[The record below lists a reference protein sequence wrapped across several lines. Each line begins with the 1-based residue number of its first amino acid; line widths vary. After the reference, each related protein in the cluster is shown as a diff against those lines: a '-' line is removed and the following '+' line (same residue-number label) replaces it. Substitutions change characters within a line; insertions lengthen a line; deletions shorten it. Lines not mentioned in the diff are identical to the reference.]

1 MDRPPQATGYTPP
14 ALTFTDEP
22 LAEVVASLRVGLEPL
37 SPGEPLT
44 FFALDPDAATGLYEG
59 EFIERGGRR
68 FRYRS
73 LRGWCELADRLGC
86 RLGTL
91 KAAGADEALL
101 ELTFSK
107 PPVGSWNQEKVS
119 GSEAYGPDSPFSRV
133 QKLEEPTFL
142 LDVQEALTRVA
153 LRPGSHILSLGVGR
167 GDELGPFAALPYF
180 ETFRFT
186 GVDHSAGALGVA
198 RQRFPGP
205 RYRFIQADVN
215 DLSGLENRFDLAV
228 AVATLQSPGVDDRAL
243 LRDLVQHRLNPAG
256 SVILALPNSHYEGGA
271 LRYGAKVKNLREP
284 DLSLVVKDAAFYR
297 KYLQQHRFRVFVTGR
312 YYLLLTAVRG
322 DGRASSK

>member
-1 MDRPPQATGYTPP
+1 MDQPPQATGHKLH

-22 LAEVVASLRVGLEPL
+22 LAEVIASLRACLEPL
-37 SPGEPLT
+37 SSGEPLT
-44 FFALDPDAATGLYEG
+44 FLALDPDAATGLHEG
-59 EFIERGGRR
+59 EFVERGGRR

-73 LRGWCELADRLGC
+73 LRGWLELADRLGC
-86 RLGTL
+86 RLGTP
-91 KAAGADEALL
+91 KQVTESDGALL
-101 ELTFSK
+101 ELTLSK
-107 PPVGSWNQEKVS
+107 LESGSWHQEKS
-119 GSEAYGPDSPFSRV
+119 EGSEAYGPGSPFSRV

-142 LDVQEALTRVA
+142 LDVQEALARVQ
-153 LRPGSHILSLGVGR
+153 LGPGSEILSLGVGR
-167 GDELGPFAALPYF
+167 GDELEPFAALPCA

-186 GVDHSAGALGVA
+186 GIDHSAGALESA

-205 RYRFIQADVN
+205 NYGFIRADVN
-215 DLSGLENRFDLAV
+215 DLSFLEGRFDLAL

-243 LRDLVQHRLNPAG
+243 LRDLVQNRLTPNG
-256 SVILALPNSHYEGGA
+256 SVILALPNSRYEGGA

-312 YYLLLTAVRG
+312 YYLFLTAVRSG
-322 DGRASSK
+322 

>member
-1 MDRPPQATGYTPP
+1 MDRPPQATGHTPP
-14 ALTFTDEP
+14 APTFTDEP
-22 LAEVVASLRVGLEPL
+22 LAEVAASLRARLEPL
-37 SPGEPLT
+37 SPGDPLT
-44 FFALDPDAATGLYEG
+44 FLALDPDAAAGLYEG
-59 EFIERGGRR
+59 EYVERGGRR

-86 RLGTL
+86 RLGTP
-91 KAAGADEALL
+91 KAVQADTNLL

-107 PPVGSWNQEKVS
+107 LEPGSWHQEKGT

-142 LDVQEALTRVA
+142 LDYQEALARVA
-153 LRPGSHILSLGVGR
+153 LGPESKILSLGVGR
-167 GDELGPFAALPYF
+167 GDELAPFAALPHAG
-180 ETFRFT
+180 TFRFT
-186 GVDHSAGALGVA
+186 GVDHSAGALEVA
-198 RQRFPGP
+198 RERFSGLN
-205 RYRFIQADVN
+205 YRFIQADIN
-215 DLSGLENRFDLAV
+215 DLSLLEDRFDLAV

-256 SVILALPNSHYEGGA
+256 GVILALPNSRYEGGA
-271 LRYGAKVKNLREP
+271 LRYGARLKNLREP

-312 YYLLLTAVRG
+312 YYLFLTAVRG
-322 DGRASSK
+322 G

>member
-1 MDRPPQATGYTPP
+1 MDRPPQATGHTPP

-22 LAEVVASLRVGLEPL
+22 LAEVVASLQVGLEPL

-44 FFALDPDAATGLYEG
+44 FFALDPDSETGLYEG
-59 EFIERGGRR
+59 EFVERGGRR

-86 RLGTL
+86 RLGTPKL
-91 KAAGADEALL
+91 VPTDTTLL

-107 PPVGSWNQEKVS
+107 LPVGSWHQEKAS
-119 GSEAYGPDSPFSRV
+119 GSEAYGPESPFSRV

-142 LDVQEALTRVA
+142 LDVQEALARVP
-153 LRPGSHILSLGVGR
+153 LGPGGTILSLGVGR
-167 GDELGPFAALPYF
+167 GDELGPFAALPHA
-180 ETFRFT
+180 ETFSFT
-186 GVDHSAGALGVA
+186 GVDHSAGALGTA
-198 RQRFPGP
+198 RERFPGP

-215 DLSGLENRFDLAV
+215 DLNFLEGCFDLAV

-271 LRYGAKVKNLREP
+271 LRYGARLKNLCEP

-322 DGRASSK
+322 

>member
-1 MDRPPQATGYTPP
+1 MGTP
-14 ALTFTDEP
+14 
-22 LAEVVASLRVGLEPL
+22 
-37 SPGEPLT
+37 
-44 FFALDPDAATGLYEG
+44 
-59 EFIERGGRR
+59 
-68 FRYRS
+68 
-73 LRGWCELADRLGC
+73 
-86 RLGTL
+86 

-107 PPVGSWNQEKVS
+107 LPVGSWHQEKVS
-119 GSEAYGPDSPFSRV
+119 GSEAYGPESPFSRV

-142 LDVQEALTRVA
+142 LDYQEALARVP
-153 LRPGSHILSLGVGR
+153 LGPGGTILSLGVGR
-167 GDELGPFAALPYF
+167 GDELGPFAALPHF

-186 GVDHSAGALGVA
+186 GVDHSAGALGTA
-198 RQRFPGP
+198 RERFPGP
-205 RYRFIQADVN
+205 NYRFIQADVN
-215 DLSGLENRFDLAV
+215 DLSLLEGRFDLAV

-243 LRDLVQHRLNPAG
+243 LRDLVQNRQSATG
-256 SVILALPNSHYEGGA
+256 GVILALPNSRYEGGA
-271 LRYGAKVKNLREP
+271 LRYGARLKNLREP